1 MADFF
6 KQVEDLNRYLEW
18 PADSEIEHVN
28 PEVYKKL
35 KKDLQKERHR
45 KLRSG
50 DPRVRNS
57 APKEDREEV

>member
-1 MADFF
+1 MEPFF
-6 KQVEDLNRYLEW
+6 KQIEDLNRYPEW

-28 PEVYKKL
+28 PEVYKKI
-35 KKDLQKERHR
+35 KKDLQKERRR

-57 APKEDREEV
+57 AFREVEL